1 MDTTRNLFW
10 VGICHPMVPVGTM
23 WGGRDC
29 RVQKLFCYIWKM
41 VMATEELF
49 HYLLSSKRD
58 GRVGM
63 ELTRMADGHPII
75 TQQLFGRFWCGLR
88 ESSAMPAQQTRRWI
102 LPFLPLQLQVI
113 YCTRGYREDVYNGMK
128 PAQPPTAA
136 VVQGSALGG
145 SEEREFFFSPAWLCD
160 LTSHS
165 LKKNFFKICALFFL
179 VTSLPLCVIYIKS
192 ACKYFQK
199 GFQDRSSK
207 NMWWARVLDV
217 PIYLLRFIQ
226 VLITLVGLNEPV
238 CAAAFLILSSHP
250 SFSL

>member
-113 YCTRGYREDVYNGMK
+113 YCTRGYREDVYNRGWN
-128 PAQPPTAA
+128 QPSHQLQLWSRA
-136 VVQGSALGG
+136 VHLGDQKKEN
-145 SEEREFFFSPAWLCD
+145 SSSPLLGYVTWL
-160 LTSHS
+160 LTPW
-165 LKKNFFKICALFFL
+165 KK
-179 VTSLPLCVIYIKS
+179 TSSRSVLC
-192 ACKYFQK
+192 
-199 GFQDRSSK
+199 
-207 NMWWARVLDV
+207 
-217 PIYLLRFIQ
+217 
-226 VLITLVGLNEPV
+226 
-238 CAAAFLILSSHP
+238 
-250 SFSL
+250 FSLSLACLYV